1 MSLDFTWVDEFFQN
15 VKPYIYVRIED
26 NLLIKRPNQIQKLN
40 KTGAKIL
47 KALLDGNKIK
57 DILVNINSSEKEIQ
71 IHHFLSA
78 IRESIDGQIDIFTT
92 NPAVEK
98 KPFEM
103 NFSEFPV
110 LSELAVTYRCNLKC
124 AFCYAG
130 CNLTQN
136 PINSDKEL
144 TTKELKKIISKII
157 NQAKAP
163 SISFTGGEPVL
174 RKDLPELI
182 CYAKTL
188 GMRVNLISNGTLID
202 KKKVDEMVSAGL
214 DSAQISIEGTDAKTH
229 DYLVGKQGAFEKS
242 LEAIS
247 LLKKT
252 GIHTHTNTTLSRINI
267 EQANQ
272 FPEFVRNQLD
282 LKKFSMNMM
291 IPSGSVSENN
301 SLKLYYSEMGAY
313 LESIIAK
320 SKTHDVEFM
329 WYSPIPICMFNTI
342 THGLG
347 NKGCSA
353 CDGLISVAPNGDILP
368 CASYDKIV
376 GNLFDND
383 FKNIWHDKPAKYFRQ
398 KEFAN
403 SYCKTCEH
411 FMLCNGACP
420 LYWRNMGYNELDV
433 IINKQQSAIGSQQSA
448 INK

>member
-1 MSLDFTWVDEFFQN
+1 MHLDFTWVDEFFQN
-15 VKPYIYVRIED
+15 VKPYIFVRVED
-26 NLLIKRPNQIQKLN
+26 NLLIKRPNEVQKLN
-40 KTGAKIL
+40 KTGTKIL
-47 KALLDGNKIK
+47 KALLDGSKIK
-57 DILVNINSSEKEIQ
+57 DVLKNINSEEKEIQ
-71 IHHFLSA
+71 IYQFLCA
-78 IRESIDGQIDIFTT
+78 IRESIDGQIDIFTS

-144 TTKELKKIISKII
+144 TTKELKAIISKIFH
-157 NQAKAP
+157 QAKVP

-182 CYAKTL
+182 SHAKAL
-188 GMRVNLISNGTLID
+188 GMRVNLISNGTMID
-202 KKKVDEMVSAGL
+202 KKKADELVAAGL
-214 DSAQISIEGTDAKTH
+214 DSVQISIEGVDAETH
-229 DYLVGKQGAFEKS
+229 DHLVGKQGAFDLSVAAVK
-242 LEAIS
+242 I
-247 LLKKT
+247 LKET
-252 GIHTHTNTTLSRINI
+252 GIHTHTNTTLSRYNI
-267 EQANQ
+267 EQAAL
-272 FPEFVRNQLD
+272 FPEFVKNSLG

-291 IPSGSVSENN
+291 IPSGSVSGNEN
-301 SLKLYYSEMGAY
+301 LKLYYSEMGNY
-313 LESIIAK
+313 IEKIIAE
-320 SKTHDVEFM
+320 SKIHDVEFM

-368 CASYDKIV
+368 CASYDKTV
-376 GNLFDND
+376 GNLLNLD
-383 FKNIWHDKPAKYFRQ
+383 FKSIWQDKPAKYFRI
-398 KEFAN
+398 KEFAHDF
-403 SYCKTCEH
+403 CKKCEH

-420 LYWRNMGYNELDV
+420 LYWRNMGFEELDV
-433 IINKQQSAIGSQQSA
+433 IINK
-448 INK
+448 KR